1 MVSPPSRGIVV
12 EGVPPVAG
20 WWAVLVVHSTSTEGW
35 KFLDQG
41 PERKGHGS
49 TQRQAQGQEEGHDGP
64 RRLCFMRRHLP
75 VRGQK
80 DKLQT
85 SFLGRTE
92 KTRGITD
99 DKVKPGVK
107 SRV

>member
-1 MVSPPSRGIVV
+1 M
-12 EGVPPVAG
+12 
-20 WWAVLVVHSTSTEGW
+20 VHSTSTEGC

-41 PERKGHGS
+41 PDRKGHGS

-64 RRLCFMRRHLP
+64 RCLCFMRRHLP

-85 SFLGRTE
+85 SFFLGRTE
-92 KTRGITD
+92 KTRGVTD
-99 DKVKPGVK
+99 EKVQPGV
-107 SRV
+107 RAMR